1 MEEGRTESSTQLNS
15 GHVMEYFLAVIS
27 NSHSQYFAV
36 ERERNKSK
44 GVANFKRHTQHESQR
59 TNERR
64 RLMTSTGTQ
73 DVTGRPTNQ
82 PTN

>member
-59 TNERR
+59 TNERTTTHDKHR
-64 RLMTSTGTQ
+64 
-73 DVTGRPTNQ
+73 DAGRDRKTNQ